1 MTDVEHNKI
10 KIDEDIANSYVA
22 LKRAAKMAQERAK
35 RFGHG
40 VIIEKEGQIVE
51 WFPDRDI
58 YELVKPETFVPP
70 SKTNAKGR

>member
-1 MTDVEHNKI
+1 MTDVEHDNT

-40 VIIEKEGQIVE
+40 VIIEKDGQVVE
-51 WFPDRDI
+51 WFPDTDT
-58 YELVKPETFVPP
+58 YKVVNSETPAVTQME
-70 SKTNAKGR
+70 K

>member
-1 MTDVEHNKI
+1 MTDVEHDNT

-40 VIIEKEGQIVE
+40 VIIEKDGQVVE
-51 WFPDRDI
+51 WFPDTDT
-58 YELVKPETFVPP
+58 YKVVN
-70 SKTNAKGR
+70 SKTPAVTKMEK